1 MHLLIHLKIP
11 NLNAGSLRNNLVAKE
26 KKLETNLFNVMGA
39 VRASKEYWCQRAT
52 DLKAFDENFGAA
64 TWFFTISSAEYHWE
78 DLRSFLL
85 SMSRTTTSVLPSN
98 NRSMVH
104 GIPLHSS

>member
-85 SMSRTTTSVLPSN
+85 SMNVQLYLSVLFKY
-98 NRSMVH
+98 
-104 GIPLHSS
+104 